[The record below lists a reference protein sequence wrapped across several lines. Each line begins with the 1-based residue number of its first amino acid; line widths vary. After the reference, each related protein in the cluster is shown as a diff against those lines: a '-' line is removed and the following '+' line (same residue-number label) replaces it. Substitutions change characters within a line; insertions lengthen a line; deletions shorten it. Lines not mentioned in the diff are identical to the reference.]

1 MSSPVLYSDL
11 ELAMA
16 TAGSTVHAAEAH
28 GCLCGALCVRVHYP
42 VADWIEELLPELPG
56 ADEHADTHANLLDVY
71 NQTVTALE
79 GTQMEFSPLLPN
91 DDDLLA
97 ERVEALSAWCHG
109 FLYGFGA
116 ASTVP
121 GPRLT
126 ADVDEALR
134 DFAEISRVGAVGE
147 ESEQIEEEAYAQLVE
162 YLRAAAQLVYD
173 ELEARRHAEA
183 SAVS

>member
-1 MSSPVLYSDL
+1 LYSDL

-28 GCLCGALCVRVHYP
+28 GFLCGALCVRVSYR
-42 VADWIEELLPELPG
+42 VGDWIEELLREPPG
-56 ADEHADTHANLLDVY
+56 ADEQPDAHAALLDLF
-71 NQTVTALE
+71 NQTVAALE
-79 GTQMEFSPLLPN
+79 GTHMEFSPLLP
-91 DDDLLA
+91 DDDDALA

-116 ASTVP
+116 ASSEP
-121 GPRLT
+121 DQRLA

-134 DFAEISRVGAVGE
+134 DFAEISRVGAVGS
-147 ESEQIEEEAYAQLVE
+147 ESEQIEEEAYTQLVE

-173 ELEARRHAEA
+173 ELEPRRHAEA

>member
-1 MSSPVLYSDL
+1 MSSPVLFADV
-11 ELAMA
+11 ELALA

-28 GCLCGALCVRVHYP
+28 GCLCGALCVRTRYR
-42 VADWIEELLPELPG
+42 AGDWIEELMPEPPG
-56 ADEHADTHANLLDVY
+56 ADEHEDAHATLLAAY
-71 NQTVTALE
+71 NQTVAMLE

-91 DDDLLA
+91 DDDSLE
-97 ERVEALSAWCHG
+97 ERVEALSAWSHG

-116 ASTVP
+116 ATSEP
-121 GPRLT
+121 GQRLA

-134 DFAEISRVGAVGE
+134 DFAEISRAGSVGSEG
-147 ESEQIEEEAYAQLVE
+147 EQIEEEAYAQLVE

>member
-1 MSSPVLYSDL
+1 MSSPVLFADV

-16 TAGSTVHAAEAH
+16 AAGSTVSAAEAH
-28 GCLCGALCVRVHYP
+28 GCLCGALCVRAHYR
-42 VADWIEELLPELPG
+42 VADWIEELLPESPG
-56 ADEHADTHANLLDVY
+56 ADEHPDAHETLLAIY
-71 NQTVTALE
+71 SQTVAALE

-91 DDDLLA
+91 DDDALT
-97 ERVEALSAWCHG
+97 ERVAALSAWCQG

-116 ASTVP
+116 AASVP
-121 GPRLT
+121 GLRLS
-126 ADVDEALR
+126 ADLDEALR
-134 DFAEISRVGAVGE
+134 DFAEISRGGAVGA

-173 ELEARRHAEA
+173 ELEPRRHAEA